1 MIQQIPSLQLLVM
14 SAAFRAVQGILEL
27 FVVKSSTTITMLSK
41 IEVVAPGVTI
51 FVYVNSNSFQ
61 QQSFFNNSMISRIS
75 IWLTAIPQASSS
87 GIILSSKISSC
98 LNPKK
103 EALRSVTYK
112 VLGKW
117 NDVDTIGKLDARSQ
131 MLDALYKRLEGV
143 TERINNLT
151 KQDHDNIRSI
161 AQQVRSRKLLMLAG

>member
-14 SAAFRAVQGILEL
+14 SAAFRAVQGILKS

-61 QQSFFNNSMISRIS
+61 QQSFFNNSMISQYFY
-75 IWLTAIPQASSS
+75 LVNGYTS
-87 GIILSSKISSC
+87 GQQLGDYSKFKDLQLFESE
-98 LNPKK
+98 K

-112 VLGKW
+112 VLGKM
-117 NDVDTIGKLDARSQ
+117 NDVNTIGKLDA
-131 MLDALYKRLEGV
+131 LEP
-143 TERINNLT
+143 N
-151 KQDHDNIRSI
+151 
-161 AQQVRSRKLLMLAG
+161 A